1 MKSFRWVCWFVIAA
15 SLLWQPEIWA
25 NETFVADFLD
35 GSAVV
40 PPNDSTAHGY
50 ATVVL
55 TDAGDHVDA
64 SFRFQG
70 LSNTFEGA
78 RIHGPASFNA
88 NAVTLFT
95 LPLGVN
101 GGGGICAPVCPPI
114 ESGNGGAGFAVTAAQ
129 AADLRAGN
137 WYVDVASAN
146 FPGGEI
152 RGQLVPFYI
161 NSGITGMW
169 YDPAQSGHGFEIE
182 VLDTGDLAL
191 TWFVFAPDGAP
202 LWLTGT
208 GPITGSHATVQLYD
222 VVGTGAV
229 FPPAFDPLSIQR
241 QPWGTLTVT
250 FSDCNNGQV
259 NWHSTLPG
267 YSDGSLPIARLTLPA
282 GLSCP

>member
-1 MKSFRWVCWFVIAA
+1 MKSLRWVRWFVIAA

-55 TDAGDHVDA
+55 NDAGDHVDA

-88 NAVTLFT
+88 NAATLFT

-129 AADLRAGN
+129 
-137 WYVDVASAN
+137 
-146 FPGGEI
+146 
-152 RGQLVPFYI
+152 
-161 NSGITGMW
+161 GMW

-191 TWFVFAPDGAP
+191 TWFVFAPDGTP

-208 GPITGSHATVQLYD
+208 GPITGSHATVQLYE

-259 NWHSTLPG
+259 NWHSTLLG